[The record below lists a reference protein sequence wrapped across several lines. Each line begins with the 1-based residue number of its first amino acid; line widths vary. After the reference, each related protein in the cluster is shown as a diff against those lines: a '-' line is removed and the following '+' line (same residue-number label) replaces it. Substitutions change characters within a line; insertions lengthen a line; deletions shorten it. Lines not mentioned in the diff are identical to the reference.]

1 MAVTVL
7 RNGGHRH
14 DLVVVP
20 SEDLPRADVA
30 N

>member
-1 MAVTVL
+1 VL

-20 SEDLPRADVA
+20 IEDEAPERLA